1 MPNAGGLTDREAAID
16 AIIRFVCSLDNG
28 ESELCASA
36 FTEDVVVTLNFCKT
50 DMHYDPSIRR
60 DDVVDLMMK
69 KVGKPLDTNHSTA
82 DNCCTVTGNSAEL
95 TTCVLAQPF
104 QGGKAQARISKGP
117 TSSAATT
124 RQHWCEQGNCGES
137 AHCRSRRPGLRET
150 QAS

>member
-28 ESELCASA
+28 ESELCVSA

-60 DDVVDLMMK
+60 DDVVDVMMK

-82 DNCCTVTGNSAEL
+82 DICCTVTGNSAEL

-104 QGGKAQARISKGP
+104 QGGEGP
-117 TSSAATT
+117 SPEFQRSYFFGSHYKTT
-124 RQHWCEQGNCGES
+124 LVRAGELWRVS
-137 AHCRSRRPGLRET
+137 TL
-150 QAS
+150 